1 VEEIKPSIQPAPT
14 RMKISIQHAAVVWT
28 ALLFPGNNVSSFST
42 PKMNSA
48 RTMGTK
54 EASLYH
60 DALFM
65 STRKETIGT
74 ESSSTTNAAGDP
86 TNKLYI
92 PISFDEMVRQSSSAM
107 KDAYENGMTRQM
119 VRILL
124 PRSSDNDQLGKLIE
138 NDAELD
144 MRSAVLV
151 PPDETWQGGI
161 MQLYRAASIAARD
174 MLR

>member
-1 VEEIKPSIQPAPT
+1 
-14 RMKISIQHAAVVWT
+14 MKISIQLAAWT
-28 ALLFPGNNVSSFST
+28 ALFLGTNVSSFSA
-42 PKMNSA
+42 PKMNSV
-48 RTMGTK
+48 RTMGTT

-60 DALFM
+60 GALFM
-65 STRKETIGT
+65 STTENTGT
-74 ESSSTTNAAGDP
+74 ESLSTNTADS
-86 TNKLYI
+86 TDKLYI
-92 PISFDEMVRQSSSAM
+92 PVSFDEMVRQSSSAM
-107 KDAYENGMTRQM
+107 KDAYENGITRQT

-138 NDAELD
+138 NDAQMD

-161 MQLYRAASIAARD
+161 MQLYRAASIATRD

>member
-1 VEEIKPSIQPAPT
+1 
-14 RMKISIQHAAVVWT
+14 MKISFQLAVWT
-28 ALLFPGNNVSSFST
+28 ALFLGTNVSCFST

-60 DALFM
+60 GALFM
-65 STRKETIGT
+65 SATEKTET
-74 ESSSTTNAAGDP
+74 ESRSTNTDDR
-86 TNKLYI
+86 TDKLYI

-107 KDAYENGMTRQM
+107 KDAYENGVTRQM

-124 PRSSDNDQLGKLIE
+124 PRSSENDQLGRMIE
-138 NDAELD
+138 DDAEMD

-161 MQLYRAASIAARD
+161 MQLYRAASIATRS

>member
-1 VEEIKPSIQPAPT
+1 LNTLLGKVKETKAST
-14 RMKISIQHAAVVWT
+14 MKISIQLAVWT
-28 ALLFPGNNVSSFST
+28 ALLLGTNVSCFST

-48 RTMGTK
+48 RTMGTN
-54 EASLYH
+54 EASLYQG
-60 DALFM
+60 ALFM
-65 STRKETIGT
+65 STTENTGT
-74 ESSSTTNAAGDP
+74 DSSPAKTADP
-86 TNKLYI
+86 TDKLSI
-92 PISFDEMVRQSSSAM
+92 PVSFDEMVRQSSSAM
-107 KDAYENGMTRQM
+107 KDAYKNGATRQM

-138 NDAELD
+138 NDVLLD

>member
-1 VEEIKPSIQPAPT
+1 
-14 RMKISIQHAAVVWT
+14 MKISIQLAVWS
-28 ALLFPGNNVSSFST
+28 ALFLGTNVSCFST

-60 DALFM
+60 GALFM
-65 STRKETIGT
+65 SAPEKTVT
-74 ESSSTTNAAGDP
+74 ESGSTDTADA
-86 TNKLYI
+86 TAKLYI
-92 PISFDEMVRQSSSAM
+92 PISFEEMVRQSSSAM
-107 KDAYENGMTRQM
+107 KDAYESGVTRQT

-124 PRSSDNDQLGKLIE
+124 PRSSENDQLGRMVE
-138 NDAELD
+138 NDAEFD

-161 MQLYRAASIAARD
+161 MQLYRAASIATRD
-174 MLR
+174 ILR